1 MKRSESPAVAALLA
15 EVVPGNVVE
24 IMLEYGH
31 LAAFTGQLS
40 EPDGADQRPPR
51 LTLMRSLR

>member
-1 MKRSESPAVAALLA
+1 VKRSESPAVDALLA

-40 EPDGADQRPPR
+40 EAAGAGQRPAR
-51 LTLMRSLR
+51 LTLMRPLR